1 MRSKLEGSR
10 YYEGREA
17 IRRRKNNRKNKCI
30 GDVRHQHMRNSRVTF
45 LEHQSGPSCCR
56 WSQVWFAR
64 NPSSWRPE
72 CTMTS
77 VLGFSYCTTYLP
89 SPTSESQ
96 TQPLS
101 GAQRPC
107 KLHRG
112 KKENEQMHTKKHTHT
127 HTHTQEKK
135 LNRQTKPK
143 TKVRSKTKKTKT
155 HKGSHTHTQKWKPK
169 KREPW
174 ICLISEHSLEEH
186 SLHFDI
192 KKEKEINIDNCLY

>member
-45 LEHQSGPSCCR
+45 LEHQSGPSSCR

-89 SPTSESQ
+89 TLNF
-96 TQPLS
+96 PLYKVP
-101 GAQRPC
+101 AR
-107 KLHRG
+107 
-112 KKENEQMHTKKHTHT
+112 HTHTHT
-127 HTHTQEKK
+127 HTHTQTYTTSSRT
-135 LNRQTKPK
+135 LNTK
-143 TKVRSKTKKTKT
+143 S
-155 HKGSHTHTQKWKPK
+155 SSMDA
-169 KREPW
+169 
-174 ICLISEHSLEEH
+174 L
-186 SLHFDI
+186 
-192 KKEKEINIDNCLY
+192 